1 MKVKSFIP
9 LLAVLF
15 LVGTFTVSC
24 ESDEAL
30 AQYVNPNQTDTTGNN
45 IKVDLF
51 VSVEIDNI
59 PFSYINGVNKYSN
72 WTLSE
77 QEGFCVGDPNRFI
90 QSHVTSFIV
99 ANKLEE
105 SIYIDIKGCVNNDSL
120 SEINKIDSV
129 LVIGPYSYY
138 PIIKNNRYAIVK
150 YIDADSVL
158 WSTAF
163 GGNSSS
169 FSRFELSAIEDNNYD
184 NFSQKIG
191 WGKFEG
197 YLYNGYG
204 DSLMLKSGQF
214 KGRIVQ

>member
-1 MKVKSFIP
+1 MKVKNLIQLSAA
-9 LLAVLF
+9 LLLGGVF
-15 LVGTFTVSC
+15 MISC

-30 AQYVNPNQTDTTGNN
+30 AQYVNPNQSDTTGNN

-59 PFSYINGVNKYSN
+59 PFSYINGVSSYSN

-77 QEGFCVGDPNRFI
+77 QEGFCISDPNRFT
-90 QSHVTSFIV
+90 QSHVTTFIV
-99 ANKLEE
+99 PNKLEE

-120 SEINKIDSV
+120 SEINKVDSV
-129 LVIGPYSYY
+129 LVVGPYSYY
-138 PIIKNNRYAIVK
+138 PKIKNNRYAVVK

-163 GGNSSS
+163 GGNTSS
-169 FSRFELSAIEDNNYD
+169 FARFELSAIEDNNYD
-184 NFSQKIG
+184 GFSQKIG

-197 YLYNGYG
+197 YLYNAQG
-204 DSLMLKSGQF
+204 DSLKLKSGQF